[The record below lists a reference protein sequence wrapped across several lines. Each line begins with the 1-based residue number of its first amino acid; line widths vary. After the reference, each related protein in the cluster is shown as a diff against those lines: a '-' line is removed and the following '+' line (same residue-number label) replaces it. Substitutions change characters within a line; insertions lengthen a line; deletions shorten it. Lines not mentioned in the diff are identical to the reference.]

1 MVVPIRSKSKFTPLP
16 ILQVCYLRVSVGGGF
31 RLITGE
37 CYEMM
42 GESKVGMGLVQKNIT
57 VAKHRARNGGGR
69 EYCER
74 GGQGR
79 KPSPGLWMEG
89 AVEFWWGYG

>member
-1 MVVPIRSKSKFTPLP
+1 
-16 ILQVCYLRVSVGGGF
+16 
-31 RLITGE
+31 
-37 CYEMM
+37 
-42 GESKVGMGLVQKNIT
+42 MGLVQKNIT

-79 KPSPGLWMEG
+79 KPSPGLWMES
-89 AVEFWWGYG
+89 AVELWWGYG